1 MRAFL
6 WKGCAL
12 LLLLSLPASAQNS
25 PLTFDQVVEMAM
37 QRSPVMGAE
46 QASQRESEGLLRQAG
61 FSPNP
66 TLQFQA
72 QSDVFDRLS
81 WIGLAV
87 SQPIELGHKKERR
100 LRVAE
105 SEQEEARW
113 EMEVR
118 RRALRRELAERFLRV
133 LLAQGRQR
141 VAEDLAQTT
150 ARHLEIA
157 RGRLR
162 AGDASGVEVQA
173 LEIESGRRQAAK
185 VLAEGE
191 ARKALA
197 SLGEHLFGPENPL
210 DQGIIGELGWRHPL
224 PSLDQLAGETDLVS
238 LRRAQARTQT
248 RESQVSLEQSKGVSD
263 LTVQAGVFMQRDYFP
278 GSSFVP
284 EGVVNKLDDS
294 GPVLQLQLQIP
305 LPINDDNSGNIAAA
319 EARLARS
326 RLEVEALERKVR
338 AEVASFYHTLVAQ
351 QQARVLLESSVL
363 PASRQTLETVEKA
376 YALGFRSQV
385 DLLLA
390 REAYLQA
397 ADDALEAAFNESLS
411 AADLEAV
418 LGHPLSVDPSPAPSL
433 PTETETP

>member
-12 LLLLSLPASAQNS
+12 LLLLSLPISAQNS
-25 PLTFDQVVEMAM
+25 PLTFEQVVEMAM
-37 QRSPVMGAE
+37 QRSPIMGAE
-46 QASQRESEGLLRQAG
+46 QAAQRESEGLLLQAG

-66 TLQFQA
+66 TLQFQS

-105 SEQEEARW
+105 SDKEEARW

-118 RRALRRELAERFLRV
+118 RRALRRV
-133 LLAQGRQR
+133 LAQGRQR
-141 VAEDLAQTT
+141 VAEDMAQTT
-150 ARHLEIA
+150 GRHLVLA
-157 RGRLR
+157 QGRLR
-162 AGDASGVEVQA
+162 AGDASGLEVQS
-173 LEIESGRRQAAK
+173 LEIESERRQAAQ

-191 ARKALA
+191 ARQTLA
-197 SLGEHLFGPENPL
+197 SLGEHLFGPEDPL
-210 DQGIIGELGWRHPL
+210 EQGITGELGWRHPL
-224 PSLDQLAGETDLVS
+224 PPLDQLAGETDLVS
-238 LRRAQARTQT
+238 LRRAQALTQT
-248 RESQVSLEQSKGVSD
+248 RESQVSLAQSKGVSD

-319 EARLARS
+319 QARLERS
-326 RLEVEALERKVR
+326 RLEAEALERKVR
-338 AEVASFYHTLVAQ
+338 AKIASFYHTLVAQ
-351 QQARVLLESSVL
+351 QQARLLLEGSVL
-363 PASRQTLETVEKA
+363 PASRQTLGTVEKA

-397 ADDALEAAFNESLS
+397 ADDALKAAFDESLT
-411 AADLEAV
+411 AADLEAI
-418 LGHPLSVDPSPAPSL
+418 LGRPLSADPPPTEPPPAQSL
-433 PTETETP
+433 PPETENP

>member
-1 MRAFL
+1 MEL
-6 WKGCAL
+6 
-12 LLLLSLPASAQNS
+12 
-25 PLTFDQVVEMAM
+25 AM

-66 TLQFQA
+66 TLQFQS

-105 SEQEEARW
+105 SEQEEALW
-113 EMEVR
+113 EMELR
-118 RRALRRELAERFLRV
+118 RRALRRELAERFFRV

-150 ARHLEIA
+150 GRHLEIA

-173 LEIESGRRQAAK
+173 LEIESERRQASK

-197 SLGEHLFGPENPL
+197 SLGEHLFGPEDPL
-210 DQGIIGELGWRHPL
+210 EQGITGELGWRYPL

-248 RESQVSLEQSKGVSD
+248 RESQVLLEQSKGVSD

-319 EARLARS
+319 QARLERS
-326 RLEVEALERKVR
+326 RLETEALERKVR
-338 AEVASFYHTLVAQ
+338 AEIASFYHTLAAQ
-351 QQARVLLESSVL
+351 QQARVLLEGSVL

-397 ADDALEAAFNESLS
+397 ANDALEAAFDESLS

-418 LGHPLSVDPSPAPSL
+418 LGRLLPTDQPPPAPSSAPSL
-433 PTETETP
+433 PTERETHED